1 MAPLDTAFL
10 PNSALAE
17 LYRFAW
23 LLSGE
28 AKAAE
33 SILRHALEGL
43 EPKLDQLRSPKS
55 KNVWLV
61 RRIRQACLEH
71 SAVVPPPAERAP
83 RLLREEEAVAPGEIL
98 EIEAYIVAQHFHG
111 LAEPGRSA
119 LALFYLELVPAADAA
134 ELLGLSLEQYCESV
148 GRARLNLNSVLSA
161 MRAGTPQPV

>member
-1 MAPLDTAFL
+1 LDTAFL
-10 PNSALAE
+10 PNSTLAE

-23 LLSGE
+23 LLAGE

-43 EPKLDQLRSPKS
+43 EPKLDQLRSAKS
-55 KNVWLV
+55 KHVWLV

-71 SAVVPPPAERAP
+71 AAVVPQSGDRAP
-83 RLLREEEAVAPGEIL
+83 RLLREEETVAPGEIL

-119 LALFYLELVPAADAA
+119 LALFYLELVPAAEAA
-134 ELLGLSLEQYCESV
+134 ELLGLSLEQYCEAV
-148 GRARLNLNSVLSA
+148 GRARLNLNAVLSD
-161 MRAGTPQPV
+161 MRAGSAQPA